1 MDQSLVKKID
11 EQFLVQYLLPYYQKN
26 KRFTRKFWEN
36 PDANDLDVT
45 AAFRKRKEDNRMQLR
60 RNDQCLKLKLEKRR
74 HMKDETVNFVLAK
87 LLPQT
92 WKREA
97 TKQSLDLIRDAQF
110 DRQYEAM
117 CQANGV
123 PCQ

>member
-1 MDQSLVKKID
+1 MEEEIEKK
-11 EQFLVQYLLPYYQKN
+11 E
-26 KRFTRKFWEN
+26 
-36 PDANDLDVT
+36 
-45 AAFRKRKEDNRMQLR
+45 KEEREREMI
-60 RNDQCLKLKLEKRR
+60 KLKLEKRR

-97 TKQSLDLIRDAQF
+97 TKQSLDLIHDAQF